1 MKFKEFLEVLDPD
14 TSVEICIRVENM
26 PFSVKVSA
34 DSWLKEEYS
43 SFWDLEII
51 TVYALDY
58 VLRIKLKGNAKL

>member
-14 TSVEICIRVENM
+14 TSVEICIRVENI

-51 TVYALDY
+51 TVYVLDY

>member
-14 TSVEICIRVENM
+14 TSVEICIRVGNM
-26 PFSVKVSA
+26 PFSAKVSA

-43 SFWDLEII
+43 SFWDLGII